1 MEKVCSVLAGLLAF
15 TACTVSAPD
24 IKPGT
29 PFYEEDIS
37 LRSVAEMLSRLP
49 LEKEH
54 LQEVYSAA
62 ESSAGNGYD
71 EEYLVKDIF
80 EAPGC
85 GVGDGQETRAVSR
98 SAYAHP
104 LRDLI
109 REHLEKTRS
118 TKSGASDVEDYIRR
132 LQDSGYQLYIPYSD
146 DWDGETLPIITFDPG
161 YGAESNYGYEMIR
174 TDDGIKVVDSVY
186 VDEAVAMK
194 RPVWVVNTNDD
205 SAFTPLE
212 LYAKSGPQ
220 PGTKGVTRKLMLKSF
235 KMLRNYDSWFGGASE
250 FFVKLGSVDRF
261 TARTEA
267 DLRLYNPS
275 VTDFMIVIRR
285 CEKGKEVEFNTI
297 MLSDFS
303 NQLDMMAFLVTEDD
317 GGTTTSWKCSATVKI
332 NSKSYGFDLD
342 IPYNDK
348 DDIVWRG
355 QLAASFFQEAD
366 EVTGRFG
373 DVEIGFAL
381 E

>member
-1 MEKVCSVLAGLLAF
+1 MEKVCFILAASLFLA
-15 TACTVSAPD
+15 ACNRTSIVEKPD
-24 IKPGT
+24 RYPT
-29 PFYEEDIS
+29 EDIT
-37 LRSVAEMLSRLP
+37 LRSVAKMLSELP

-54 LQEVYSAA
+54 LQEVYNAA
-62 ESSAGNGYD
+62 GASAGNGYD
-71 EEYLVKDIF
+71 EEYLVRDIF
-80 EAPGC
+80 ESPGC
-85 GVGDGQETRAVSR
+85 GVGDDLKTRAESR
-98 SAYAHP
+98 SSYAHP

-109 REHLEKTRS
+109 REHLESTRA
-118 TKSGASDVEDYIRR
+118 TKSGISDVEDYINR
-132 LQDSGYQLYIPYSD
+132 LESSGFQLYCPFSEN
-146 DWDGETLPIITFDPG
+146 WDGETLPIITFDPG

-174 TDDGIKVVDSVY
+174 TGNGIRVVDSVF

-212 LYAKSGPQ
+212 LYSKGSIIPE
-220 PGTKGVTRKLMLKSF
+220 TKGITRKLLLKSF

-250 FFVKLGSVDRF
+250 FFVKLGTVDRF
-261 TARTEA
+261 TASTEA
-267 DLRLYNPS
+267 EMRLYNPS

-285 CEKGKEVEFNTI
+285 SEKGKDIPFNTI

-303 NQLDMMAFLVTEDD
+303 NQLDMLAFLVTEDD

-332 NSKSYGFDLD
+332 QSKSYGFDLD
-342 IPYNDK
+342 IPYHDK

-355 QLAASFFQEAD
+355 QLAATFFQEAD
-366 EVTGRFG
+366 IVSGRFG
-373 DVEIGFAL
+373 DVEISFAL